1 MYCDKKVYELH
12 SQLINYDY
20 PQDYYD
26 SEKERLITNYKI
38 FLLPIQIFLKYLK
51 KIDEKCN
58 YENRIGSSIVYY
70 LKNYKGE
77 QTTLW
82 ILS

>member
-26 SEKERLITNYKI
+26 SEKERLITNYKDFPI
-38 FLLPIQIFLKYLK
+38 TNSDFLEYLK

-58 YENRIGSSIVYY
+58 YES
-70 LKNYKGE
+70 
-77 QTTLW
+77 
-82 ILS
+82 